1 MSSVGKGAVLV
12 NAATNASGV
21 AVAGRNGR
29 LVGVGR
35 IVPVGVGKTGWKGVG
50 VGWKAGWKGV
60 DVGLAFG
67 LAVTNVKGR
76 DCAAGAVPQAAL
88 TRVNDSKSKKNVAL
102 LMITFIGLCPAYG
115 RCVCIVKVG

>member
-1 MSSVGKGAVLV
+1 MSSVGS
-12 NAATNASGV
+12 AAGLGRFATAGSIV
-21 AVAGRNGR
+21 AVVRMTGR

-50 VGWKAGWKGV
+50 VGCNAGWKGV

-76 DCAAGAVPQAAL
+76 DFAAGTVPQAAL
-88 TRVNDSKSKKNVAL
+88 TRVNDSKSKRNVAL

-115 RCVCIVKVG
+115 RCICTVKVG